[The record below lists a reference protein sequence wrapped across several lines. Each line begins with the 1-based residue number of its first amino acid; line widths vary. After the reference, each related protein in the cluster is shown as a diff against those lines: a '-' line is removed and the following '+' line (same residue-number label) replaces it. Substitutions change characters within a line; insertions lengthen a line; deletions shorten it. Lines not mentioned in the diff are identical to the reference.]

1 MTIIQQGIKLID
13 SITFEVID
21 SGKREGKMK
30 QQLMQIQKEKQS
42 FEWDNITPEDN
53 VSVLTT
59 EFSDSGEIIKQEW
72 K

>member
-1 MTIIQQGIKLID
+1 MTQQDIKLID
-13 SITFEVID
+13 ASITFEVID